1 MAPAQSRSHH
11 NSNSRNK
18 KLRSRSTLSTE
29 TIDADLTWQQNL
41 LETHTLVTLLIGIA
55 AIALI
60 LTGDK
65 TDALMLLTVLVG
77 YALGASAHIVTATAS
92 RLLTN
97 QTVKLSSAS

>member
-1 MAPAQSRSHH
+1 M
-11 NSNSRNK
+11 
-18 KLRSRSTLSTE
+18 
-29 TIDADLTWQQNL
+29 TWQQNL

-97 QTVKLSSAS
+97 QTVKLSSASIAEDPTWLENWNSVDQRNLADEQFENSW